1 MGLHP
6 SVARIV
12 AVVRDLG
19 TLANDVV
26 FIGGAV
32 APLLHTASPLPRPRP
47 TKDVDGVLASHRY
60 DDANALHAALRARGF
75 QHDRSDTAH
84 IHRWRAPSGV
94 LFDLVPAGAHPGG
107 SGNVWDA
114 EALASAVTAPV
125 DGVAFRHVAAP
136 AFIAMKLAAYTD
148 RGGDDLRASHDMED
162 IFALIASRPTLVAET
177 AVASDAVRARL
188 TMFAKNLLGSGLAEE
203 VAAAHLNNAD
213 DPATV
218 VRETLARLAEL
229 AAVLPPPPA

>member
-1 MGLHP
+1 MTHP

-19 TLANDVV
+19 PLAADVV

-60 DDANALHAALRARGF
+60 DDANALHEALRARGF
-75 QHDRSDTAH
+75 QHDTTETAH
-84 IHRWRAPSGV
+84 LHRWQAPSGV

-107 SGNVWDA
+107 NGNVWDA
-114 EALASAVTAPV
+114 EALASAVVATV
-125 DGVAFRHVAAP
+125 NGVAFRHVAAP

-148 RGGDDLRASHDMED
+148 RGGDDLRASHDIED
-162 IFALIASRPTLVAET
+162 IMALIASRPTLVTET
-177 AVASDAVRARL
+177 AVASVAVRARL
-188 TMFAKNLLGSGLAEE
+188 VAFATTLLANGLAED

-213 DPATV
+213 DPPTVIRATLSQIAALA
-218 VRETLARLAEL
+218 TL
-229 AAVLPPPPA
+229 